1 MLRIIS
7 GEKRG
12 RLLKTP
18 EGRDTR
24 PTSDRVKESLF
35 NILQG
40 RMAAARVLDLFAGSG
55 SLGLEALSRGAGHAV
70 FVEKDLKAASILRS
84 NCEGLAYGART
95 EILVKDAAAAVT
107 LLAEC
112 GDSFDVILMDPPYDR
127 DLEAPILKAVSEGF
141 LLNPEGVFV
150 LEHLSRDP
158 MPDSVASLVRMDCRK
173 YGNTS
178 ISFYQRGGA

>member
-18 EGRDTR
+18 EGCSTR

-55 SLGLEALSRGAGHAV
+55 SLGLEALSRGARQAV
-70 FVEKDLKAASILRS
+70 FVEKDPKAAAILRS
-84 NCEGLAYGART
+84 NCDALGYGDKS
-95 EILVKDAAAAVT
+95 EILVKDAAAALA
-107 LLAEC
+107 LLA
-112 GDSFDVILMDPPYDR
+112 GRHASFDVILMDPPYDR
-127 DLEAPILKAVSEGF
+127 CLEAPILEAVSAQGI
-141 LLNPEGVFV
+141 LDPQGIFV
-150 LEHLSRDP
+150 LEHLTWDP
-158 MPDSVASLVRMDCRK
+158 MPEAVASLSRRDCRR

-178 ISFYQRGGA
+178 ISFYQRGGV

>member
-1 MLRIIS
+1 MIRIIS

-40 RMAAARVLDLFAGSG
+40 RITGARILDLFAGSG
-55 SLGLEALSRGAGHAV
+55 SLGLEALSRGARHAV
-70 FVEKDLKAASILRS
+70 FVEKGLKAASILRG
-84 NCEGLAYGART
+84 NCEGLAYGDRT
-95 EILVKDAAAAVT
+95 EILVMDAAAAVT
-107 LLAEC
+107 LLAER

-127 DLEAPILKAVSEGF
+127 DLEETILKAVSERRM
-141 LLNPEGVFV
+141 LNPEGVFV
-150 LEHLSRDP
+150 IEHLTGDP
-158 MPDSVASLVRMDCRK
+158 MPDSMEGLVRMDCRK

-178 ISFYQRGGA
+178 ISFYIRGGA